1 MKSFLRLLAAG
12 LFLLLLVAGVIFY
25 RGGNQLEYRAETLI
39 HNTSLKNVM
48 DHLSQPELVKLWAE
62 GVAEIRLQKDLESE
76 IGATGTLT
84 VVDPDGG
91 ARELQNQVLAA
102 SDTSLTV
109 LTSGKEFEACSI
121 WKLTPSGNDVQVRQ
135 LMLGTYK
142 GFSRLE
148 APFYR
153 DSVERQ
159 MQSDLQ
165 RLTSLIELG
174 PNVSQPVD
182 PEGGPAD
189 E

>member
-25 RGGNQLEYRAETLI
+25 RGGKQLEYRAETLI

-48 DHLSQPELVKLWAE
+48 DHLSQPDLVKLWAE
-62 GVAEIRLQKDLESE
+62 GVVEIRPQEDLEAE
-76 IGATGTLT
+76 IGARGTLT
-84 VVDPDGG
+84 VVDPDGA
-91 ARELQNQVLAA
+91 ARELQNQVLAY
-102 SDTSLTV
+102 SDTSLTIK
-109 LTSGKEFEACSI
+109 TSGKEFEACSI
-121 WKLTPSGNDVQVRQ
+121 WKLFPSGNDVQVRQ

-153 DSVERQ
+153 DSVEQQ

-165 RLTSLIELG
+165 RLASLIELG
-174 PNVSQPVD
+174 PNLSQSPD
-182 PEGGPAD
+182 SGEQSTD